1 MKTVYKKRIKTAILI
16 VFILFILLYNVP
28 FNINK
33 QIKAIEI
40 KLDDPYYME
49 KRTINIVG
57 KYHFNIFVSDIFRGR
72 INAFEYGPTTE
83 ELRDFKFSK
92 SQNYL
97 SSLVYEYKTSLRP
110 GGCYNYDITFLGSLY
125 AMPLM
130 KKTVIRIRNH
140 DTNGKRGGWPLG
152 NYFLVANANNREE
165 ALKILEKYNIS
176 TN

>member
-1 MKTVYKKRIKTAILI
+1 MKTVYKKRIRTTILTI
-16 VFILFILLYNVP
+16 LTLFILLYNIP

-33 QIKAIEI
+33 KIKAIEI
-40 KLDDPYYME
+40 KLDDPNYME

-57 KYHFNIFVSDIFRGR
+57 KYHFNLFISDIFRGR

-83 ELRDFKFSK
+83 ELRDFKFREYSCCL
-92 SQNYL
+92 NYK
-97 SSLVYEYKTSLRP
+97 YKTSIRP
-110 GGCYNYDITFLGSLY
+110 GGCYNYDITPLGSLY

-130 KKTVIRIRNH
+130 KKTVIRIRDYNE
-140 DTNGKRGGWPLG
+140 NGKRGGWPLG

-165 ALKILEKYNIS
+165 ALKILEKYKIS